1 MLDCMI
7 RFYIFDLGFLT
18 VIVIG
23 FRSVLCLHVFGLL
36 LLGFRDFNF
45 GCLIPL
51 LALVESSGKETRAEG
66 N

>member
-36 LLGFRDFNF
+36 LLGL
-45 GCLIPL
+45 GILI
-51 LALVESSGKETRAEG
+51 LVV
-66 N
+66 